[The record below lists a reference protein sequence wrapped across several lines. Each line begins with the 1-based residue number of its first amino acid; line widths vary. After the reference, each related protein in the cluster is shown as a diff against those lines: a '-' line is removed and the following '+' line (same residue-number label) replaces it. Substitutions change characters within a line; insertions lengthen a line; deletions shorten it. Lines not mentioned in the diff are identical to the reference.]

1 MPLLEILSLIIGIIY
16 GYIKPGKEDRV
27 RLLKNG
33 IVIGLVLGIIFI
45 MIGTFINV
53 KLLMMSSLI
62 GSLAFIEIIIIT
74 VAFIIGTYIGD
85 WLEDNYK
92 WT

>member
-1 MPLLEILSLIIGIIY
+1 
-16 GYIKPGKEDRV
+16 
-27 RLLKNG
+27 
-33 IVIGLVLGIIFI
+33 